1 MAEYFRDD
9 EHRDV
14 LLLVDNIFR
23 FIQPGMDV
31 SGLPGQMPSLLG
43 YQPTMGTELPGWGRA
58 YCNTDIG
65 PSRPFGQCKC
75 RLTIQPIRFGREVAA
90 KAVRIDSVMVEAGGV
105 EPPSEKARNEE
116 TTCVAG
122 SEISATA
129 SESGERGGGLVR
141 LGFSR
146 RLRTEAIGQS
156 RKMTLTH
163 RRAGSA
169 AGAAT

>member
-90 KAVRIDSVMVEAGGV
+90 KAARIDSVMVEAGGV
-105 EPPSEKARNEE
+105 EPFIPLKTGNLLILYSHKFHLARVFYES
-116 TTCVAG
+116 CHDLSRWRLVAFG
-122 SEISATA
+122 
-129 SESGERGGGLVR
+129 GRG
-141 LGFSR
+141 
-146 RLRTEAIGQS
+146 
-156 RKMTLTH
+156 
-163 RRAGSA
+163 
-169 AGAAT
+169 